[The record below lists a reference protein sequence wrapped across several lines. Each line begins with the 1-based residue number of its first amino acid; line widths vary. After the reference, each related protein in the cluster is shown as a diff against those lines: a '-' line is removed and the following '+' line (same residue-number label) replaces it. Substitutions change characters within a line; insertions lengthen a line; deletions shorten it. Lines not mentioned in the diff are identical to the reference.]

1 MLGIYRENIRKKLNK
16 KDIFEVLIIGFLFSV
31 LVLFVYKIG
40 RNTDFFFYNNEEG
53 ITLSRTIELFFQYR
67 KLSFFLGLI
76 GCWAFFSI
84 GYIFLNNLNK
94 KYFKIIY
101 KYRYVIAMLFLAG
114 GILFEISG
122 SSISSLCGALGVD
135 VTQSG
140 LMFRVPNPYRS
151 DEFGLNT
158 IFAIAQGKNPGES
171 YPYISNIVRGTTT
184 DMYIVYGQPV
194 KDIGILFRPFHW
206 GYLLFGSEKGLAFF
220 WCGRLIFLFMMSFEF
235 GRIFLRNK
243 KKIAIVYA
251 IFIAM
256 SPVLQWWFAING
268 LAEMLI
274 FGQLCSIMLYL
285 FMRTTVVWKRMI
297 YSFVFFWSGCVY
309 ILLFYPAWQVVFGYV
324 YLGIFIWIVLENRT
338 QFVWRWKTD
347 IISILI
353 PALCCGGLLLFLVC
367 RSWDTI
373 QSVMNT
379 VYPGNRIDTN
389 KLEIWKLFGGAYNV
403 YLALTD
409 SQMVMPWGFI
419 DLFPLGV
426 ILAGYVLFKKRKK
439 DRMLI
444 IMLVIDLIL
453 IIFFTLP
460 VPEIL
465 LKITLLSL
473 TTCDRAL
480 ISIQFF
486 NIILLY
492 RAVSLLDDEIK
503 TGKIIIGSIIYAGV
517 VVLIFTG
524 TMDDIPFSTAMQ
536 AGMFLILF
544 IFSVLFCKS
553 QTKKGARLLIA
564 FAMMV
569 FLIAG
574 GLVNPIQKGLPLLER
589 SNILS
594 EITKIVEKDNK
605 VKWISIDLP
614 YPETNIS
621 LLAGAS
627 TINSTN
633 VYPTLERWEKLD
645 PDGIYTDVYN
655 RYAHITINLEADEK
669 TKFELIAPDYFL
681 INLNVDDLEKLEVK
695 YILSKEDLTIYSN
708 DNVLMEKIKEVDG
721 YFIYEIN
728 YL

>member
-1 MLGIYRENIRKKLNK
+1 MNKRKKIEK
-16 KDIFEVLIIGFLFSV
+16 KDIFEALIIGFLFSV

-53 ITLSRTIELFFQYR
+53 ITLKKTIELFRQYT
-67 KLSFFLGLI
+67 KISFFVGLI
-76 GCWAFFSI
+76 GSWAFFTFA
-84 GYIFLNNLNK
+84 YIFLNNINK
-94 KYFKIIY
+94 KYFDIIY
-101 KYRYVIAMLFLAG
+101 KYRYAIALLLL
-114 GILFEISG
+114 GIGVFFEISG

-135 VTQSG
+135 VEQSG
-140 LMFRVPNPYRS
+140 LMFRVANPYRS

-158 IFAIAQGKNPGES
+158 IFAIAQEKNLDDS
-171 YPYISNIVRGTTT
+171 YPYISNIVRGTST

-220 WCGRLIFLFMMSFEF
+220 WCGRLIFLFMVSFEF
-235 GRIFLRNK
+235 GRLFLKNRK
-243 KKIAIVYA
+243 KLAVVYA
-251 IFIAM
+251 VFIAM

-285 FMRTTVVWKRMI
+285 FMRTASVWKGMI

-309 ILLFYPAWQVVFGYV
+309 ILLFYPAWQVVFGYA
-324 YLGIFIWIVLENRT
+324 YLGVFVWIIIENRKQFIW
-338 QFVWRWKTD
+338 KGKAD

-353 PALCCGGLLLFLVC
+353 PALCCGGILLFLIY

-389 KLEIWKLFGGAYNV
+389 KLEIWKILCGTYNM
-403 YLALTD
+403 YLPLTD
-409 SQMVMPWGFI
+409 SQMVIPWGFI
-419 DLFPLGV
+419 DLFPLNI

-439 DRMLI
+439 DGMLI
-444 IMLVIDLIL
+444 IMLAIDLIL
-453 IIFFTLP
+453 IVFFTLP

-465 LKITLLSL
+465 MKVTLLSL

-480 ISIQFF
+480 IGIQFL
-486 NIILLY
+486 NIIVLF
-492 RAVSLLDDEIK
+492 RSVSLLDDGIK
-503 TGKIIIGSIIYAGV
+503 SGRVIVAAIIYAFAV
-517 VVLIFTG
+517 VMIFSETVDSIPLSLI
-524 TMDDIPFSTAMQ
+524 MKV
-536 AGMFLILF
+536 GMFLAMC
-544 IFSVLFCKS
+544 IFSF
-553 QTKKGARLLIA
+553 LLCNSHKEKESRILIS
-564 FAMMV
+564 FTIMV
-569 FLIAG
+569 FLVAG
-574 GLVNPIQKGLPLLER
+574 GLVNPIQKGLSMVER
-589 SNILS
+589 SNILG
-594 EITKIVEKDNK
+594 EITEIVEEDNEA
-605 VKWISIDLP
+605 KWISVDLP

-633 VYPTLERWEKLD
+633 VYPTLERWEMLD
-645 PDGIYTDVYN
+645 PDGVYTDVYN
-655 RYAHITINLEADEK
+655 RYAHITINLKVDEK
-669 TKFELIAPDYFL
+669 TEFELVAPDHFL
-681 INLNVDDLEKLEVK
+681 INLNVNDLEKLEVK
-695 YILSKEDLTIYSN
+695 YILSREDLTSYSN
-708 DNVLMEKIKEVDG
+708 DNVLIENIKKVDG